1 VAYNFELSFYHLFK
15 ALTKYKKKIIPI
27 SIGGSGSQYINN
39 PYKKAILKKP
49 LCIGG
54 TVRLKTDLQLV
65 NPDSF
70 QYVPDIV
77 MSSSYFFEK
86 KEVKKANRLIFNLK
100 VATGKP
106 LLDSVLDSSISEKFE
121 IFTFGSHHP
130 DFSHYGNYELHH
142 PTNHYQFENFK
153 DTINFLAES
162 KTIVSSKLHIGV
174 TGLAMG
180 TPFLSH
186 QGPDKAKEFLKIYRL
201 ADFILDDPTSVI
213 ERLKDI

>member
-1 VAYNFELSFYHLFK
+1 
-15 ALTKYKKKIIPI
+15 
-27 SIGGSGSQYINN
+27 
-39 PYKKAILKKP
+39 
-49 LCIGG
+49 
-54 TVRLKTDLQLV
+54 
-65 NPDSF
+65 
-70 QYVPDIV
+70 
-77 MSSSYFFEK
+77 
-86 KEVKKANRLIFNLK
+86 
-100 VATGKP
+100 
-106 LLDSVLDSSISEKFE
+106 
-121 IFTFGSHHP
+121 FGSHHP

-201 ADFILDDPTSVI
+201 ADFILDDPRSGI
-213 ERLKDI
+213 ERLKDIDIYPIDRIQSIIPESYNHFNYLDALLQGCS